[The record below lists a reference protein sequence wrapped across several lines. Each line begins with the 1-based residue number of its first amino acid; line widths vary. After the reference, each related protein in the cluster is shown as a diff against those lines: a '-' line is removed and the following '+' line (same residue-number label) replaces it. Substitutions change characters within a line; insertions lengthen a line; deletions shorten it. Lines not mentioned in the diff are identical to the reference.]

1 MRVLPKLTLNQRLGV
16 LALALGAL
24 AVFANVAP
32 GHTVTVNAKELLTSV
47 ARAEDHVTPAE
58 LAAWIIEGRPTT
70 ASSTSGTRRPS
81 PSTTSHGEN
90 VPLATVTDGALGRTD
105 RIVLYGDGGIHAAQ
119 AWMVLKGKGYTQV
132 YTLLEG
138 LDAWKDEVLFP
149 VMPQSPTPEE
159 KARFER
165 AAQVAKFFGGQPR
178 AAAAPGS
185 EPMALPTQAAAPG
198 VAPPTLPAGAATGRR
213 RSAKAA
219 DQQGLRPLIRTR
231 RLRRKDLRQPVPRCG
246 LGSRGHLCAS
256 RGPQLGRLRGETV
269 PATNDHDR
277 RWFP

>member
-1 MRVLPKLTLNQRLGV
+1 MRLLSKLTLNQKLGAF
-16 LALALGAL
+16 ALALGAL

-58 LAAWIIEGRPTT
+58 LAAWIIEGRADYRLVDIRSEKAFAEYHIPT
-70 ASSTSGTRRPS
+70 A
-81 PSTTSHGEN
+81 EN

-105 RIVLYGDGGIHAAQ
+105 KIVLYGDGGIHAAQ
-119 AWMVLKGKGYTQV
+119 AWMVLKGKGYTQA

-159 KARFER
+159 QARFER

-185 EPMALPTQAAAPG
+185 EPMALPTQAMAPA
-198 VAPPTLPAGAATGRR
+198 VAPPTLPAGAA
-213 RSAKAA
+213 A
-219 DQQGLRPLIRTR
+219 
-231 RLRRKDLRQPVPRCG
+231 
-246 LGSRGHLCAS
+246 
-256 RGPQLGRLRGETV
+256 GPKKKREGC
-269 PATNDHDR
+269 
-277 RWFP
+277 

>member
-1 MRVLPKLTLNQRLGV
+1 MRLLSKLTLNQKLGAF
-16 LALALGAL
+16 ALALGAL

-58 LAAWIIEGRPTT
+58 LAAWIIEGRADYRLVDIRSEKAFAEYHIPT
-70 ASSTSGTRRPS
+70 A
-81 PSTTSHGEN
+81 EN

-105 RIVLYGDGGIHAAQ
+105 KIVLYGDGGIHAAQ
-119 AWMVLKGKGYTQV
+119 AWMVLKGKGYTQA

-159 KARFER
+159 QARFER

-178 AAAAPGS
+178 AVAAPGS
-185 EPMALPTQAAAPG
+185 EPMALPTQAMAPA
-198 VAPPTLPAGAATGRR
+198 VAPPTLPAGAA
-213 RSAKAA
+213 A
-219 DQQGLRPLIRTR
+219 
-231 RLRRKDLRQPVPRCG
+231 
-246 LGSRGHLCAS
+246 
-256 RGPQLGRLRGETV
+256 GPKKKREGC
-269 PATNDHDR
+269 
-277 RWFP
+277 

>member
-1 MRVLPKLTLNQRLGV
+1 MRLLSKLTLNQRLGV

-58 LAAWIIEGRPTT
+58 LAAWIIEGRADYRLVDIRSEKAFAEYHIPT
-70 ASSTSGTRRPS
+70 A
-81 PSTTSHGEN
+81 EN
-90 VPLATVTDGALGRTD
+90 VPLATVLDGALDRTD
-105 RIVLYGDGGIHAAQ
+105 KIVLYGDGGIHAAQ
-119 AWMVLKGKGYTQV
+119 AWMVLKGKGYTQA

-159 KARFER
+159 QARFER

-185 EPMALPTQAAAPG
+185 EPMALPTQAMAPA
-198 VAPPTLPAGAATGRR
+198 VAPPTLPAGAA
-213 RSAKAA
+213 A
-219 DQQGLRPLIRTR
+219 
-231 RLRRKDLRQPVPRCG
+231 
-246 LGSRGHLCAS
+246 
-256 RGPQLGRLRGETV
+256 GPKKKREGC
-269 PATNDHDR
+269 
-277 RWFP
+277 